1 MAKPV
6 NYPERA
12 RAVLRNHLELNT
24 ENPLPLSD
32 IYVVWFNFTLGSWK
46 ALLSTTAEDNKYYEV
61 THNASKN
68 QTYIDTYVKE
78 SNTVFG
84 DDDNESKEQ

>member
-1 MAKPV
+1 MSKAV
-6 NYPERA
+6 NYPDRA
-12 RAVLRNHLELNT
+12 RKIVKNRLEF
-24 ENPLPLSD
+24 EGWELPLDD

-46 ALLSTTAEDNKYYEV
+46 ALLSTVLEDNRYYEV
-61 THNASKN
+61 THNSTKN

-78 SNTVFG
+78 SNVVFE

>member
-6 NYPERA
+6 NYPELA
-12 RAVLRNHLELNT
+12 RSILYTHLELNT
-24 ENPLPLSD
+24 D
-32 IYVVWFNFTLGSWK
+32 IHLLHNEVFVVWFNFTLGNWK
-46 ALLSTTAEDNKYYEV
+46 ALLSTTVEDNRYYEV

-78 SNTVFG
+78 SNTVFE